1 METALVLVA
10 VFSVLVA
17 VVTAVWAVRRPAS
30 VPGVDPM
37 DASPPVD
44 PAALAQMVGAEV
56 KARMAEAASTAL
68 AKNNEQFLAL
78 ATERMGAVQEQTK
91 GLLGPF
97 AEQMKKLDDTVGKLR
112 TAHEQD
118 KGAVATMTEQLGLR
132 VAALQAETTTLSE
145 ALRSRSA
152 RGVWGEN
159 QLRNVIELSGME
171 PYCDFTEQTS
181 AENRE
186 GAGVR
191 PDVKVRLPNGA
202 HLFVDAKVPLDAYLR
217 AQEATEQQVVDAEL
231 RAHAKALKEHVKD
244 LARKKYWE
252 ADDQPSPEFVV
263 LFVPGESFLADALR
277 VEPSL
282 LQDAMNQRVLLASP
296 VNLLALL
303 WAVAGGWQQAR
314 VNQHARDVAELGAE
328 LYDRV
333 GTVLGKVEGTGR
345 GLNTAVKAFN
355 GLVASFEGRLLPTMR
370 KFPDLGVGSDE
381 LPSPTAVDEVPRSVV
396 APESP
401 VGDLPSGD
409 PNSEESDA
417 RP

>member
-17 VVTAVWAVRRPAS
+17 VVTVVWAVRRPAPVPAADS
-30 VPGVDPM
+30 VE
-37 DASPPVD
+37 APPAVD
-44 PAALAQMVGAEV
+44 PAALAQLVGAEV
-56 KARMAEAASTAL
+56 QARMAEAASTAL
-68 AKNNEQFLAL
+68 AQNNEQFLTL

-118 KGAVATMTEQLGLR
+118 KGAVSTMTAQLGR
-132 VAALQAETTTLSE
+132 SVAALQAETTTLSE

-217 AQEATEQQVVDAEL
+217 AQEATEQATVDAEL
-231 RAHAKALKEHVKD
+231 RAHAKALKDHVKD

-277 VEPSL
+277 VEPAL
-282 LQDAMNQRVLLASP
+282 LQEAMNQRVLLASP

-314 VNQHARDVAELGAE
+314 VNEHAREVAELGAE

-333 GTVLGKVEGTGR
+333 GNVLGKVDGAGR

-370 KFPDLGVGSDE
+370 KFPGLGIGSEE
-381 LPSPTAVDEVPRSVV
+381 LAGPSTVEEVPRSV
-396 APESP
+396 AAQE
-401 VGDLPSGD
+401 LPPAEEPD
-409 PNSEESDA
+409 SED
-417 RP
+417 

>member
-1 METALVLVA
+1 METVLVLVA

-17 VVTAVWAVRRPAS
+17 VVTVVWAVRRPAP
-30 VPGVDPM
+30 VPAVDPVE
-37 DASPPVD
+37 APSAID
-44 PAALAQMVGAEV
+44 PAALAQLVGAEV
-56 KARMAEAASTAL
+56 QARMAEAASTAL
-68 AKNNEQFLAL
+68 AQNNEQFLAL

-91 GLLGPF
+91 GLLDPF

-118 KGAVATMTEQLGLR
+118 KGAVTTMTEQLGRR

-145 ALRSRSA
+145 ALRSRTA

-181 AENRE
+181 GENRE

-217 AQEATEQQVVDAEL
+217 AQEATEQAAVDAEL
-231 RAHAKALKEHVKD
+231 RAHAKALKDHVKD

-252 ADDQPSPEFVV
+252 VDDQPSPEFVV

-277 VEPSL
+277 VEPAL
-282 LQDAMNQRVLLASP
+282 LQESMNQRVLLASP

-314 VNQHARDVAELGAE
+314 VNQHAREVAELGAE
-328 LYDRV
+328 LYERV
-333 GTVLGKVEGTGR
+333 GTVLGKVDGAGR

-370 KFPDLGVGSDE
+370 KFPDLGIGTGE
-381 LPSPTAVDEVPRSVV
+381 LSGPTAVDEVPRPV
-396 APESP
+396 AAQE
-401 VGDLPSGD
+401 LPAVEEPDSGD
-409 PNSEESDA
+409 
-417 RP
+417 

>member
-1 METALVLVA
+1 MEIALVFVA
-10 VFSVLVA
+10 VFSFLVA
-17 VVTAVWAVRRPAS
+17 IVAVVWAVRRPVPS
-30 VPGVDPM
+30 VEPM
-37 DASPPVD
+37 ETGSVID
-44 PAALAQMVGAEV
+44 PAVLAQMIGSEV
-56 KARMAEAASTAL
+56 KAQMTETASTAL
-68 AKNNEQFLAL
+68 AQNNEQFLAL

-91 GLLGPF
+91 GLLEPF
-97 AEQMKKLDDTVGKLR
+97 TEQMKKLGDTVGKLQ
-112 TAHEQD
+112 TSHEEN
-118 KGAVATMTEQLGLR
+118 KGTVSSMTEQLGRR

-171 PYCDFTEQTS
+171 PYCDFTEQTTS
-181 AENRE
+181 ENRD
-186 GAGVR
+186 GTGVR

-202 HLFVDAKVPLDAYLR
+202 HLFVDAKAPLDAYLR
-217 AQEATEQQVVDAEL
+217 AQEATEQSIIDAEL
-231 RAHAKALKEHVKD
+231 RAHAKALKDHVKD

-263 LFVPGESFLADALR
+263 LFVPGESFLADGLR
-277 VEPSL
+277 VDPAL
-282 LQDAMNQRVLLASP
+282 LQEAMNQRVLLASP

-333 GTVLGKVEGTGR
+333 GTVLGKVEGAGR

-370 KFPDLGVGSDE
+370 KFPDLGVGTDE
-381 LPSPTAVDEVPRSVV
+381 LGAPAAVDEVPRTV
-396 APESP
+396 AAQELSA
-401 VGDLPSGD
+401 GD
-409 PNSEESDA
+409 PSSG
-417 RP
+417 

>member
-17 VVTAVWAVRRPAS
+17 VVTVVWAVRRPAP
-30 VPGVDPM
+30 VPAVDPVE
-37 DASPPVD
+37 APSAID
-44 PAALAQMVGAEV
+44 PAALAQLVGAEV
-56 KARMAEAASTAL
+56 QARMAEAASTAL
-68 AKNNEQFLAL
+68 AQNNEQFLAL

-91 GLLGPF
+91 GLLDPF

-118 KGAVATMTEQLGLR
+118 KGAVSTMTEQLGRR

-145 ALRSRSA
+145 ALRSRTA

-181 AENRE
+181 GENRE

-217 AQEATEQQVVDAEL
+217 AQEATEQAAVDAEL
-231 RAHAKALKEHVKD
+231 RAHAKALKDHVKD

-252 ADDQPSPEFVV
+252 VDDQPSPEFVV

-277 VEPSL
+277 VEPAL
-282 LQDAMNQRVLLASP
+282 LQESMNQRVLLASP

-314 VNQHARDVAELGAE
+314 VNQHAREVAELGAE
-328 LYDRV
+328 LYERV
-333 GTVLGKVEGTGR
+333 GTVLGKVDGAGR

-370 KFPDLGVGSDE
+370 KFPDLGIGTGE
-381 LPSPTAVDEVPRSVV
+381 LSGPAAVDEVPRTV
-396 APESP
+396 AAQE
-401 VGDLPSGD
+401 LPAVEEPDSGD
-409 PNSEESDA
+409 
-417 RP
+417 

>member
-1 METALVLVA
+1 METVLVLVA
-10 VFSVLVA
+10 VFSFLVA
-17 VVTAVWAVRRPAS
+17 VVTVVWAVRRPAPIPAIDPVE
-30 VPGVDPM
+30 VPLPIDT
-37 DASPPVD
+37 
-44 PAALAQMVGAEV
+44 AALAQLVGAEV
-56 KARMAEAASTAL
+56 QARMAEAASTAL
-68 AKNNEQFLAL
+68 AQNNEQFLAL

-91 GLLGPF
+91 GLLDPF

-118 KGAVATMTEQLGLR
+118 KGAVTTMTEQLGRR

-145 ALRSRSA
+145 ALRSRTA

-186 GAGVR
+186 GTGVR

-217 AQEATEQQVVDAEL
+217 AQEATEQATVDAEL
-231 RAHAKALKEHVKD
+231 RAHAKALKDHVKD

-277 VEPSL
+277 VEPAL
-282 LQDAMNQRVLLASP
+282 LQESMNQRVLLASP

-314 VNQHARDVAELGAE
+314 VNQHAREVAELGAE
-328 LYDRV
+328 LYERV
-333 GTVLGKVEGTGR
+333 GTVLGKVDGAGR

-370 KFPDLGVGSDE
+370 KFPDLGIGTGE
-381 LPSPTAVDEVPRSVV
+381 LSGPTTLDEVPRPV
-396 APESP
+396 AAQE
-401 VGDLPSGD
+401 LPAVEEPDSGD
-409 PNSEESDA
+409 
-417 RP
+417 

>member
-17 VVTAVWAVRRPAS
+17 VVTVVWAVRRPAP
-30 VPGVDPM
+30 VPAVDPVE
-37 DASPPVD
+37 APSAID
-44 PAALAQMVGAEV
+44 PAALAQLVGAEV
-56 KARMAEAASTAL
+56 QARMAEAASTAL
-68 AKNNEQFLAL
+68 AQNNEQFLAL

-91 GLLGPF
+91 GLLDPF

-118 KGAVATMTEQLGLR
+118 KGAVTTMTEQLGRR

-145 ALRSRSA
+145 ALRSRTA

-181 AENRE
+181 GENRE

-217 AQEATEQQVVDAEL
+217 AQEATEQAAVDAEL
-231 RAHAKALKEHVKD
+231 RAHAKALKDHVKD

-277 VEPSL
+277 VEPAL
-282 LQDAMNQRVLLASP
+282 LQESMNQRVLLASP

-314 VNQHARDVAELGAE
+314 VNQHAREVAELGAE
-328 LYDRV
+328 LYERV
-333 GTVLGKVEGTGR
+333 GTVLGKVDGAGR

-370 KFPDLGVGSDE
+370 KFPDLGIGTEE
-381 LPSPTAVDEVPRSVV
+381 LSGPTAVDEVPRPV
-396 APESP
+396 AAQE
-401 VGDLPSGD
+401 LPAVEEPDSGD
-409 PNSEESDA
+409 
-417 RP
+417 

>member
-1 METALVLVA
+1 METVLVLVA
-10 VFSVLVA
+10 VFSFLVA
-17 VVTAVWAVRRPAS
+17 VVTVVWAVRRPAPIPAIDPVE
-30 VPGVDPM
+30 VP
-37 DASPPVD
+37 SPID
-44 PAALAQMVGAEV
+44 PAALAQLVGAEV
-56 KARMAEAASTAL
+56 QARMAEAASTAL
-68 AKNNEQFLAL
+68 AQNNEQFLAL

-91 GLLGPF
+91 GLLDPF

-118 KGAVATMTEQLGLR
+118 KGAVTTMTEQLGRR

-145 ALRSRSA
+145 ALRSRTA

-186 GAGVR
+186 GTGVR

-217 AQEATEQQVVDAEL
+217 AQEATEQATVDAEL
-231 RAHAKALKEHVKD
+231 RAHAKALKDHVKD

-277 VEPSL
+277 VEPAL
-282 LQDAMNQRVLLASP
+282 LQESMNQRVLLASP

-314 VNQHARDVAELGAE
+314 VNQHAREVAELGAE
-328 LYDRV
+328 LYERV
-333 GTVLGKVEGTGR
+333 GTVLGKVDGAGR

-370 KFPDLGVGSDE
+370 KFPDLGIGTGE
-381 LPSPTAVDEVPRSVV
+381 LSGPTTLDEVPRPV
-396 APESP
+396 AAQE
-401 VGDLPSGD
+401 LPAVEETDSGD
-409 PNSEESDA
+409 
-417 RP
+417 

>member
-1 METALVLVA
+1 MESVLVLVA

-17 VVTAVWAVRRPAS
+17 VVAVVWAVRRPAS
-30 VPGVDPM
+30 V
-37 DASPPVD
+37 ASPVPAESAPALD
-44 PAALAQMVGAEV
+44 PGALAQLIGAEV
-56 KARMAEAASTAL
+56 KAQVSATATAAL
-68 AKNNEQFLAL
+68 AQNNEQFLTL
-78 ATERMGAVQEQTK
+78 AAERMGAVQEQTK
-91 GLLGPF
+91 GLLDPF
-97 AEQMKKLDDTVGKLR
+97 AEQMKKLDESVGKLR

-118 KGAVATMTEQLGLR
+118 KGAVSTMTAQLGR
-132 VAALQAETTTLSE
+132 SVAALQAETTTLSE

-181 AENRE
+181 AENRD

-217 AQEATEQQVVDAEL
+217 AQEATEQATVDAEL
-231 RAHAKALKEHVKD
+231 RAHAKALKDHVKD

-277 VEPSL
+277 VEPAL
-282 LQDAMNQRVLLASP
+282 LQESMNQRVLLASP

-314 VNQHARDVAELGAE
+314 VNQHAREVAELGAE

-333 GTVLGKVEGTGR
+333 GTVLGKVDGAGR

-370 KFPDLGVGSDE
+370 KFPGLGVGNDE
-381 LPSPTAVDEVPRSVV
+381 LPSPSAVDEAPRTV
-396 APESP
+396 AAQELPA
-401 VGDLPSGD
+401 GD
-409 PNSEESDA
+409 EEPGS
-417 RP
+417 

>member
-1 METALVLVA
+1 METLLVLVA

-17 VVTAVWAVRRPAS
+17 VVTVVWAVRRP
-30 VPGVDPM
+30 VPLPVAAQADSAPAVDP
-37 DASPPVD
+37 V
-44 PAALAQMVGAEV
+44 ALAQLVGAEV
-56 KARMAEAASTAL
+56 QARMAEAASTAL
-68 AKNNEQFLAL
+68 AQNNEQFLAL

-91 GLLGPF
+91 GLLDPF

-118 KGAVATMTEQLGLR
+118 KGAVSTMTAQLGR
-132 VAALQAETTTLSE
+132 SVAALQAETTTLSE

-181 AENRE
+181 AENRD

-217 AQEATEQQVVDAEL
+217 AQEAAEQATVDAEL
-231 RAHAKALKEHVKD
+231 RAHAKALKDHVKD

-277 VEPSL
+277 VEPAL
-282 LQDAMNQRVLLASP
+282 LQESMNQRVLLASP

-314 VNQHARDVAELGAE
+314 VNQHAREVAELGAE

-333 GTVLGKVEGTGR
+333 GTVLGKVDGAGR

-370 KFPDLGVGSDE
+370 KFPGLGVGSDE
-381 LPSPTAVDEVPRSVV
+381 LSSPSAVDEVPRTV
-396 APESP
+396 AAQELSA
-401 VGDLPSGD
+401 GD
-409 PNSEESDA
+409 EESGEPA
-417 RP
+417 